1 MVVSELYRGVYWV
14 LRGSVGWSCG
24 SCELTDNT
32 VELMWLSAVTPRMT
46 VCGDYLINDGVI
58 ADLARCGPHGDL
70 PWPIKMIGTLE
81 SRSCPQTPNSPGA
94 RHDGTADPARTL
106 RSAIDI
112 CPLHQ
117 VYIRALQKVERSR
130 PKVSRTK
137 RLVTLSRKQ
146 QNAR

>member
-46 VCGDYLINDGVI
+46 VCGDYLINDGII

-70 PWPIKMIGTLE
+70 PWPIKMIGTRRLL
-81 SRSCPQTPNSPGA
+81 SLDLVRKPRILRAHGMMVPQIQPGLCA
-94 RHDGTADPARTL
+94 R
-106 RSAIDI
+106 
-112 CPLHQ
+112 
-117 VYIRALQKVERSR
+117 
-130 PKVSRTK
+130 
-137 RLVTLSRKQ
+137 RLTYVLCTRCI
-146 QNAR
+146 